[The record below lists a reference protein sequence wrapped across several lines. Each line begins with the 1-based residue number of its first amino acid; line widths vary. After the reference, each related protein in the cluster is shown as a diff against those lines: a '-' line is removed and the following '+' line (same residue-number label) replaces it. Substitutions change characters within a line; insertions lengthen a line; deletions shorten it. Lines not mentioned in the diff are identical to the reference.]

1 MNKLE
6 VGEDFKSGFITVV
19 GQPNVGKSTLINHL
33 IGEKIAITSRKAQTT
48 RNKIQC
54 VLTLDDAQMVFLD
67 TPGVHRPQDKM
78 GQYLN
83 EVAYQS
89 LQDIDLVLFMV
100 DANYPPNQ
108 DDKRIAKQLS
118 GADMPILLVLNKVD
132 DIDKDKLPE
141 RIKKYQQLADFD
153 DVISISALKDINL
166 DYLVDEIVNFLPKGP
181 KYYPD
186 EMITDQIEQFI
197 ITELIREQVL
207 NYTHEEV
214 PHSVAVEII
223 DFNDRQE
230 QELID
235 IRANIYVERKSQK
248 GILIGK
254 KGKMLKKIGSAAR
267 EDIESLLNCKVFLD
281 LWVKVKKNWR
291 DKEDA
296 LRMLGYR
303 G

>member
-1 MNKLE
+1 MNNLGTE
-6 VGEDFKSGFITVV
+6 ENFKSGFVSVV
-19 GQPNVGKSTLINHL
+19 GQPNVGKSTLINNL
-33 IGEKIAITSRKAQTT
+33 IGQKISITSRKAQTT

-54 VLTLDDAQMVFLD
+54 ILTLDDAQLVFID
-67 TPGVHRPQDKM
+67 TPGVHRAKDKM
-78 GQYLN
+78 GEYLN
-83 EVAYQS
+83 HVSYDS
-89 LQDIDLVLFMV
+89 LKEIDVVLFMV
-100 DANYPPNQ
+100 DGNYPPNN
-108 DDKRIAKQLS
+108 DDKKVAAELTNLGI
-118 GADMPILLVLNKVD
+118 PVLLVINKID
-132 DIDKDKLPE
+132 QISQGLEDI
-141 RIKKYQQLADFD
+141 INQYQRLGDFEE
-153 DVISISALKDINL
+153 VIAISALQEKNI
-166 DYLVDEIVNFLPKGP
+166 DYLLDIMVDLLEVGP

-186 EMITDQIEQFI
+186 NMITDQIEQFI

-223 DFNDRQE
+223 DFNERSEKD
-230 QELID
+230 LID

-254 KGKMLKKIGSAAR
+254 NGNMLKKIGSKAR
-267 EDIESLLNCKVFLD
+267 TEIQELLNTKVFLD

-296 LRMLGYR
+296 LKMLGYR